1 MDYSQLVKSVYIDN
15 PKLKLEVNGYE
26 APMIVGTETEVG
38 YYKNGY
44 IAKEIKKGWLQ
55 VIVYTSRF
63 KQVDIEEKKLY
74 NIKDLKNIRL
84 IKWRGFYNID
94 LLKYCRNVIEEDT
107 EYLNAYYKRIE

>member
-1 MDYSQLVKSVYIDN
+1 MDYSQLVKSVFIDN

-26 APMIVGTETEVG
+26 VPMIVGTETEGG

-55 VIVYTSRF
+55 VNVYTSRF
-63 KQVDIEEKKLY
+63 KQVDIEEKRLY

-84 IKWRGFYNID
+84 IKWRGFNDID

-107 EYLNAYYKRIE
+107 EHLKALLKRIE